1 MPFHQIIDRIP
12 CLCGIS
18 SLEVTGEGYWQ
29 AIKIANTKNSNPMYL
44 LFSIDFHLTILTIKL

>member
-1 MPFHQIIDRIP
+1 MPFYQIID
-12 CLCGIS
+12 IS
-18 SLEVTGEGYWQ
+18 RLGVTGEGYWQ